1 MPTATEAM
9 VRMEQLCHSYPGS
22 GEVLS
27 QIDFT
32 LGRGEMAFLTGP
44 SGAGK
49 STLLKLVACLDRADQ
64 GQLHVGGVNLRT
76 LPRRRVAAFRQR
88 IGIVF
93 QSFSLL
99 SDRRVFDNVALPL
112 VIRGL
117 YPADIAR
124 RVRAALD
131 AVDLLRAERAYPMT
145 LSGGEQ
151 QRVAIA
157 RAIVAKPELLLADE
171 PTGNLDP
178 ALSAEI
184 MGLFRRFNEVG
195 VSVLI
200 ASHQLDL
207 VRRMPCREIAL
218 DQGRIAEPAAEVP

>member
-1 MPTATEAM
+1 MIH
-9 VRMEQLCHSYPGS
+9 MEQLCHSYPGS

-27 QIDFT
+27 HIDFT
-32 LGRGEMAFLTGP
+32 LQRGEMAFLTGP

-49 STLLKLVACLDRADQ
+49 STLLKLIACLDRADQ
-64 GQLHVGGVNLRT
+64 GQLLVGGVNLRT

-99 SDRRVFDNVALPL
+99 SDRRVFDNVAMPL

-117 YPADIAR
+117 YPGDIAR

-131 AVDLLRAERAYPMT
+131 AVDLLRAERAFPLT

-184 MGLFRRFNEVG
+184 MHLFRRFNEVG

-218 DQGRIAEPAAEVP
+218 EQGRIAAPAPASP